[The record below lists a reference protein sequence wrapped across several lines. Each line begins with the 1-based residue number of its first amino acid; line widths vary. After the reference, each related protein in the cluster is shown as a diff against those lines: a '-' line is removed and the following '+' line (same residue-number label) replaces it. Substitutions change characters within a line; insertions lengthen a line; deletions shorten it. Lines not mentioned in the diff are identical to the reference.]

1 MRPSSG
7 LLLAPEVGDVL
18 LTARVWQHRH
28 QFPTVLAPLV
38 ENLLGRVDQQ
48 RNRGVLPFGHVE
60 TLSRA
65 PTSPKGGNP
74 IRRTTD
80 HSLPRAGDAFREPR
94 EDGCGMLHELF
105 TFQ

>member
-1 MRPSSG
+1 RREHRPRPVPQPEVARYRARRVWLSRKPSSG

-18 LTARVWQHRH
+18 LTARVGQHRH

-65 PTSPKGGNP
+65 LNAAKGDNP
-74 IRRTTD
+74 DRKSTR
-80 HSLPRAGDAFREPR
+80 
-94 EDGCGMLHELF
+94 
-105 TFQ
+105 